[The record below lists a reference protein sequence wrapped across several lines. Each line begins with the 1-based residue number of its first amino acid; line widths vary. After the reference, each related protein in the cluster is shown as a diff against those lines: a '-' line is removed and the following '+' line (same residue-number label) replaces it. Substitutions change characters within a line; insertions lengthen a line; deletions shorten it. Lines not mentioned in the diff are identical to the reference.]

1 MRLYFLG
8 IGGTLMGS
16 LALLAK
22 QQGHQVSGFD
32 KALYPPMSEQ
42 LAATGVKVFEGF
54 EPKQMK
60 PTPDLAVIGNA
71 GLPRGHEAIEHV
83 LDNNVPYL
91 SGAEW
96 LGNTVLRGRWAIA
109 VAGTHGKTT
118 TASMIAH
125 ILDQAGLDPGFL
137 IGGLPGNFEASARL
151 GTGRH
156 FVVEADEY
164 DTSYFDRRSKFRHY
178 RPRTLVLNNLEYDH
192 ADIFDDLAQI
202 QFQFHHLVRSVPGNG
217 LIIAPTSDRNLDEVL
232 KQGCW
237 TTVTR
242 FGPGTRRRIPQVDPE
257 LTGDQWRARGIAP
270 DASRFNVWLND
281 ANVGAVS
288 WSLIGRH
295 NADNALAALAAAHH
309 AGASPESAISALHSF
324 AGPRRRMELIVD
336 RPGLKVYDDFAHH
349 PTAIR
354 TTLEG
359 LRAKVGNDRIVAV
372 VEPRTHTMSLGTL
385 REDLTNCCVA
395 ADEAIWFRGE
405 NIQWNV
411 AEIARASLVP
421 ARVENDI
428 GVLTAKIAAFEE
440 GTKRPTHVVIM
451 SNGAFG
457 GIYERL
463 RERLAPA

>member
-22 QQGHQVSGFD
+22 QQGHHVSGFD
-32 KALYPPMSEQ
+32 KVLYPPMSEQ
-42 LAATGVKVFEGF
+42 LAATGIQVFEGF
-54 EPKQMK
+54 DPRQMEP
-60 PTPDLAVIGNA
+60 PPDLAVIGNA
-71 GLPRGHEAIEHV
+71 GLPRGHEAIEYV
-83 LDNNVPYL
+83 LDNDIRYV

-96 LGNTVLRGRWAIA
+96 LGNTVLRDRWTIA

-137 IGGLPGNFEASARL
+137 IGGLPGNFEASSRL

-156 FVVEADEY
+156 FVVEGDEY
-164 DTSYFDRRSKFRHY
+164 DTSYFDRRSKFLHY

-217 LIIAPTSDRNLDEVL
+217 LVIAPTSDRNIDDVL
-232 KQGCW
+232 RRGCW
-237 TTVTR
+237 TTVTK
-242 FGPGTRRRIPQVDPE
+242 FGPGTKRRIPGVDPD
-257 LTGDQWRARGIAP
+257 LTGDQWRARGISA
-270 DASRFNVWLND
+270 DASRFNVWSND
-281 ANVGAVS
+281 NNVGAVS
-288 WSLIGRH
+288 WSLMGRH
-295 NADNALAALAAAHH
+295 NVDNALAALAAVCHC
-309 AGASPESAISALHSF
+309 GVNPESAISALSSF
-324 AGPRRRMELIVD
+324 KGPRRRMELIVD
-336 RPGLKVYDDFAHH
+336 RPGLKIYDDFAHH

-359 LRAKVGNDRIVAV
+359 LRGKVGNDRIVAV

-395 ADEAIWFRGE
+395 ADESIWFRGE

-411 AEIARASLVP
+411 AEIARESLVP
-421 ARVENDI
+421 ATVENDI
-428 GVLTAKIAAFEE
+428 GVLTARIAALED
-440 GTKRPTHVVIM
+440 GSKRPTHVVIM

-463 RERLAPA
+463 RERLADH